1 MVNKKITSI
10 DDLSVKDI
18 NLISNQAIK
27 FKNSKKNQIA
37 KNPKNIFNLF
47 LEPSTRTTVS
57 FELAAKKLG
66 HNSININFD
75 KSSLSKGETFR
86 DTMNTLISMKPDAL
100 IIRDKT
106 NFSPQNISKDLN
118 IPVINAGDGTNE
130 HPTQALL
137 DFCVIKSIYKN
148 KKISIGLCGDIKH
161 SRVAHSNIKLF
172 TKLGYKL
179 HLIAPSYF
187 IDKTE
192 VNKINPNITFH
203 KNLKKIS
210 NLDVLMMLRVQKE
223 RIPKDGKNMM
233 NAFKKD
239 YCLLPEHLSNKP
251 YLMHPGPVNRNIEIS
266 DNVLDNYPRSL
277 ILTQVEMG
285 VYLRMACLKYLLK

>member
-18 NLISNQAIK
+18 TLIEEQAIK
-27 FKNSKKNQIA
+27 FQNSKKVKLV

-75 KSSLSKGETFR
+75 KSSLSKGETFN

-100 IIRDKT
+100 IIRDK
-106 NFSPQNISKDLN
+106 NDFSPQKISNNID
-118 IPVINAGDGTNE
+118 IPIINAGDGTNE

-137 DFCVIKSIYKN
+137 DYCVIKSIFKN
-148 KKISIGLCGDIKH
+148 KKVSVAICGDIKH
-161 SRVAHSNIKLF
+161 SRVAHSNIKLL
-172 TKLGYKL
+172 TKLGYEI

-187 IDKTE
+187 INKSETK
-192 VNKINPNITFH
+192 KINPKITFH
-203 KNLKKIS
+203 KDLKDI
-210 NLDVLMMLRVQKE
+210 NGIDVLMMLRVQKE
-223 RIPKDGKNMM
+223 RIPRGVKNMM
-233 NAFKKD
+233 SLFKKD
-239 YCLLPEHLSNKP
+239 FCLQSRHLSNKP
-251 YLMHPGPVNRNIEIS
+251 FLMHPGPVNRNIEIS
-266 DNVLDNYPRSL
+266 DEILDNYSKSL
-277 ILTQVEMG
+277 ILDQVEMG

>member
-18 NLISNQAIK
+18 TLIAEQAIK
-27 FKNSKKNQIA
+27 FQNSKKVKLV

-75 KSSLSKGETFR
+75 KSSLSKGETFN

-100 IIRDKT
+100 IIRDK
-106 NFSPQNISKDLN
+106 NDFSPQKISNNID
-118 IPVINAGDGTNE
+118 IPIINAGDGTNE

-137 DFCVIKSIYKN
+137 DYCVIKSIFKN
-148 KKISIGLCGDIKH
+148 KKVSVAICGDIKH
-161 SRVAHSNIKLF
+161 SRVAHSNIKLL
-172 TKLGYKL
+172 TKLGYEI

-187 IDKTE
+187 INKSETK
-192 VNKINPNITFH
+192 KINPKITFH
-203 KNLKKIS
+203 KDLNDI
-210 NLDVLMMLRVQKE
+210 NGIDVLMMLRVQKE
-223 RIPKDGKNMM
+223 RIPRGVKNMM
-233 NAFKKD
+233 ISFKKD
-239 YCLLPEHLSNKP
+239 FCLQSRHLSNKP
-251 YLMHPGPVNRNIEIS
+251 FLMHPGPVNRNIEIS
-266 DNVLDNYPRSL
+266 DEILDSYSKSL
-277 ILTQVEMG
+277 ILDQVEMG

>member
-106 NFSPQNISKDLN
+106 NFSPQNISKDLK
-118 IPVINAGDGTNE
+118 IPVINAGDVTNE

-192 VNKINPNITFH
+192 VNKINPNVTFH
-203 KNLKKIS
+203 KNLKRI
-210 NLDVLMMLRVQKE
+210 NDIDVLMMLRVQKE
-223 RIPKDGKNMM
+223 RIPKNGKNMM
-233 NAFKKD
+233 NSFKKD
-239 YCLLPEHLSNKP
+239 YCLLSEHLSSKP

-266 DNVLDNYPRSL
+266 DNVLDNYPKSL
-277 ILTQVEMG
+277 ILSQVEMG

>member
-1 MVNKKITSI
+1 MVNKNITSI

-27 FKNSKKNQIA
+27 FKNSKKIQVA
-37 KNPKNIFNLF
+37 KNSKNIFNLF

-66 HNSININFD
+66 HNSININFE

-187 IDKTE
+187 IDKNE
-192 VNKINPNITFH
+192 FNKINPNIIYH
-203 KNLKKIS
+203 KNLKKI
-210 NLDVLMMLRVQKE
+210 NDLDVLMMLRVQKE
-223 RIPKDGKNMM
+223 RIPKNGKNMM
-233 NAFKKD
+233 NSFKKD
-239 YCLLPEHLSNKP
+239 YCLLSEHLSSKP

-266 DNVLDNYPRSL
+266 DNVLDNYPKSL

>member
-1 MVNKKITSI
+1 MVNKNITSI

-27 FKNSKKNQIA
+27 FKNSKKILIA

-66 HNSININFD
+66 HNSININFE

-106 NFSPQNISKDLN
+106 NFSPQNISKHLN

-187 IDKTE
+187 IDKNE

-203 KNLKKIS
+203 KNLKRI
-210 NLDVLMMLRVQKE
+210 NDLDVLMMLRVQKE
-223 RIPKDGKNMM
+223 RIPKNVKNMITS
-233 NAFKKD
+233 FKKN
-239 YCLLPEHLSNKP
+239 YCLLSEHLSSKP

-266 DNVLDNYPRSL
+266 DNVLDKYPKSL

>member
-18 NLISNQAIK
+18 TLIAEQAIK
-27 FKNSKKNQIA
+27 FQNSKKVKLV

-75 KSSLSKGETFR
+75 KSSLSKGETFN

-100 IIRDKT
+100 IIRDK
-106 NFSPQNISKDLN
+106 NDFSPQKISNNID
-118 IPVINAGDGTNE
+118 IPIINAGDGTNE

-137 DFCVIKSIYKN
+137 DYCVIKSIFKN
-148 KKISIGLCGDIKH
+148 KKVSVAICGDIKH
-161 SRVAHSNIKLF
+161 SRVAHSNIKLL
-172 TKLGYKL
+172 TKLGYEI

-187 IDKTE
+187 INKSETK
-192 VNKINPNITFH
+192 KINPKITFH
-203 KNLKKIS
+203 KDLKDI
-210 NLDVLMMLRVQKE
+210 NGIDVLMMLRVQKE
-223 RIPKDGKNMM
+223 RIPRGVKNMM
-233 NAFKKD
+233 SLFKKD
-239 YCLLPEHLSNKP
+239 FCLQLRHLSNKP
-251 YLMHPGPVNRNIEIS
+251 FLMHPGPVNRNIEIS
-266 DNVLDNYPRSL
+266 DEILDSYSKSL
-277 ILTQVEMG
+277 ILDQVEMG

>member
-192 VNKINPNITFH
+192 VNKINPNVTFH
-203 KNLKKIS
+203 KNLKRI
-210 NLDVLMMLRVQKE
+210 NDIDVLMMLRVQKE
-223 RIPKDGKNMM
+223 RIPKNGKNMM
-233 NAFKKD
+233 NSFKKD
-239 YCLLPEHLSNKP
+239 YCLLSEHLSSKP

-266 DNVLDNYPRSL
+266 DNVLDNYPKSL
-277 ILTQVEMG
+277 ILSQVEMG

>member
-1 MVNKKITSI
+1 MVNKNITSI

-27 FKNSKKNQIA
+27 FKNSKKIQVA
-37 KNPKNIFNLF
+37 KNSKNIFNLF

-66 HNSININFD
+66 YNSININFE
-75 KSSLSKGETFR
+75 KSSLSKGETFT

-187 IDKTE
+187 IDKNE
-192 VNKINPNITFH
+192 VNKINPNITLH
-203 KNLKKIS
+203 KNLKRI
-210 NLDVLMMLRVQKE
+210 NDIDVLMMLRVQKE
-223 RIPKDGKNMM
+223 RIPKNGKNMM
-233 NAFKKD
+233 NSFKKD
-239 YCLLPEHLSNKP
+239 YCLLSEHLSSKP

-266 DNVLDNYPRSL
+266 DSVLDNYSKSL
-277 ILTQVEMG
+277 ILSQVEMG

>member
-27 FKNSKKNQIA
+27 FKNSKKIQFV

-66 HNSININFD
+66 HNSININFE

-106 NFSPQNISKDLN
+106 NFSPQNISKDLD

-192 VNKINPNITFH
+192 VNKINPNVTFH
-203 KNLKKIS
+203 KNLKRI
-210 NLDVLMMLRVQKE
+210 NDIDVLMMLRVQKE
-223 RIPKDGKNMM
+223 RIPKNGKNMM
-233 NAFKKD
+233 NSFKKD
-239 YCLLPEHLSNKP
+239 YCLLSEHLSSKP

-266 DNVLDNYPRSL
+266 DDVLDNYPKSL
-277 ILTQVEMG
+277 ILSQVEMG

>member
-18 NLISNQAIK
+18 TLIAEQAIK
-27 FKNSKKNQIA
+27 FQNSKKVKLV

-75 KSSLSKGETFR
+75 KSSLSKGETFN

-100 IIRDKT
+100 IIRDK
-106 NFSPQNISKDLN
+106 NDFSPQKISNNID
-118 IPVINAGDGTNE
+118 IPIINAGDGTNE

-137 DFCVIKSIYKN
+137 DYCVIKSIFKN
-148 KKISIGLCGDIKH
+148 KKVSVAICGDIKH
-161 SRVAHSNIKLF
+161 SRVAHSNIKLL
-172 TKLGYKL
+172 TKLGYEI

-187 IDKTE
+187 INKSE
-192 VNKINPNITFH
+192 NKKINPKITFH
-203 KNLKKIS
+203 KDLKDI
-210 NLDVLMMLRVQKE
+210 NGIDVLMMLRVQKE
-223 RIPKDGKNMM
+223 RIPRGVKNMM
-233 NAFKKD
+233 SLFKKD
-239 YCLLPEHLSNKP
+239 FCLQSRHLSNKP
-251 YLMHPGPVNRNIEIS
+251 FLMHPGPVNRNIEIS
-266 DNVLDNYPRSL
+266 DEILDSYSKSL
-277 ILTQVEMG
+277 ILDQVEMG

>member
-106 NFSPQNISKDLN
+106 NFSPQKISKDLK

-192 VNKINPNITFH
+192 INKINPNITFH
-203 KNLKKIS
+203 KNLKRI
-210 NLDVLMMLRVQKE
+210 NDIDVLMMLRVQKE
-223 RIPKDGKNMM
+223 RIPKNGKNMM
-233 NAFKKD
+233 NSFKKD
-239 YCLLPEHLSNKP
+239 YCLLTKHLSSKP

-266 DNVLDNYPRSL
+266 DNVLDNYPKSL
-277 ILTQVEMG
+277 ILSQVEMG

>member
-1 MVNKKITSI
+1 VVNKKITSI

-106 NFSPQNISKDLN
+106 NFSPQNISKDLE

-192 VNKINPNITFH
+192 VNKINPNVTFH
-203 KNLKKIS
+203 KNLKRI
-210 NLDVLMMLRVQKE
+210 NDIDVLMMLRVQKE
-223 RIPKDGKNMM
+223 RIPKNGKNMM
-233 NAFKKD
+233 NSFKKD
-239 YCLLPEHLSNKP
+239 YCLLSEHLSSKP

-266 DNVLDNYPRSL
+266 DNVLDNYPKSL
-277 ILTQVEMG
+277 ILSQVEMG

>member
-1 MVNKKITSI
+1 MKKS
-10 DDLSVKDI
+10 
-18 NLISNQAIK
+18 K
-27 FKNSKKNQIA
+27 FFFI
-37 KNPKNIFNLF
+37 IFVF
-47 LEPSTRTTVS
+47 
-57 FELAAKKLG
+57 F
-66 HNSININFD
+66 
-75 KSSLSKGETFR
+75 SSLVNLNAIEPDVFVQSTVNRASKILSE
-86 DTMNTLISMKPDAL
+86 D
-100 IIRDKT
+100 
-106 NFSPQNISKDLN
+106 ISKDLK

-203 KNLKKIS
+203 KNLKRI
-210 NLDVLMMLRVQKE
+210 NDIDVLILGNFL
-223 RIPKDGKNMM
+223 ISKN
-233 NAFKKD
+233 D
-239 YCLLPEHLSNKP
+239 
-251 YLMHPGPVNRNIEIS
+251 I
-266 DNVLDNYPRSL
+266 
-277 ILTQVEMG
+277 
-285 VYLRMACLKYLLK
+285 

>member
-27 FKNSKKNQIA
+27 FKNSKKNQIV

-66 HNSININFD
+66 HNSININFE

-203 KNLKKIS
+203 KNLKRI
-210 NLDVLMMLRVQKE
+210 NDIDVLMMLRVQKE
-223 RIPKDGKNMM
+223 RIPKNGKNMM
-233 NAFKKD
+233 NSFKKD
-239 YCLLPEHLSNKP
+239 YCLLSEHLSSKP

-266 DNVLDNYPRSL
+266 DNVLDNYPKSL
-277 ILTQVEMG
+277 ILSQVEMG

>member
-1 MVNKKITSI
+1 MVYKKITSI

-18 NLISNQAIK
+18 TLIAEQAIK
-27 FKNSKKNQIA
+27 FQNSKKVKLV

-75 KSSLSKGETFR
+75 KSSLSKGETFN

-100 IIRDKT
+100 IIRDK
-106 NFSPQNISKDLN
+106 NDFSPQKISNNIN
-118 IPVINAGDGTNE
+118 IPIINAGDGTNE

-137 DFCVIKSIYKN
+137 DYCVIKSIFKN
-148 KKISIGLCGDIKH
+148 KKVSVAICGDIKH
-161 SRVAHSNIKLF
+161 SRVAHSNIKLL
-172 TKLGYKL
+172 TKLGYEI

-187 IDKTE
+187 INKSETK
-192 VNKINPNITFH
+192 KINPKITFH
-203 KNLKKIS
+203 KDLKDI
-210 NLDVLMMLRVQKE
+210 NGIDVLMMLRVQKE
-223 RIPKDGKNMM
+223 RIPRGVKNMM
-233 NAFKKD
+233 SLFKKD
-239 YCLLPEHLSNKP
+239 FCLQSRHLSNKP
-251 YLMHPGPVNRNIEIS
+251 FLMHPVPVNRNIEIS
-266 DNVLDNYPRSL
+266 DEILDSYSKSL
-277 ILTQVEMG
+277 ILDQVEMG

>member
-1 MVNKKITSI
+1 VVNKKITSI

-192 VNKINPNITFH
+192 VNKINPNVTFH
-203 KNLKKIS
+203 KNLKRI
-210 NLDVLMMLRVQKE
+210 NDIDVLMMLRVQKE
-223 RIPKDGKNMM
+223 RIPKNGKNMM
-233 NAFKKD
+233 NSFKKD
-239 YCLLPEHLSNKP
+239 YCLLSEHLSSKP

-266 DNVLDNYPRSL
+266 DNVLDNYPKSL
-277 ILTQVEMG
+277 ILSQVEMG

>member
-18 NLISNQAIK
+18 TLIAEQAIK
-27 FKNSKKNQIA
+27 FQNSKKVKLV

-75 KSSLSKGETFR
+75 KSSLSKGETFN

-100 IIRDKT
+100 IIRDK
-106 NFSPQNISKDLN
+106 NDFSPQKISNNID
-118 IPVINAGDGTNE
+118 IPIINAGDGTNE

-137 DFCVIKSIYKN
+137 DYCVIKSIFKN
-148 KKISIGLCGDIKH
+148 KKVSVAICGDMKH
-161 SRVAHSNIKLF
+161 SRVAHSNIKLL
-172 TKLGYKL
+172 TKLGYEI

-187 IDKTE
+187 INKSETK
-192 VNKINPNITFH
+192 KINPKITFH
-203 KNLKKIS
+203 KDLKDI
-210 NLDVLMMLRVQKE
+210 NGIDVLMMLRVQKE
-223 RIPKDGKNMM
+223 RIPRGVKNMM
-233 NAFKKD
+233 SLFKKD
-239 YCLLPEHLSNKP
+239 FCLQSRHLSNKP
-251 YLMHPGPVNRNIEIS
+251 FLMHPGPVNRNIEIS
-266 DNVLDNYPRSL
+266 DEILDSYSKSL
-277 ILTQVEMG
+277 ILDQVEMG

>member
-18 NLISNQAIK
+18 TLIAEQAIK
-27 FKNSKKNQIA
+27 FQNSKKVKLA

-75 KSSLSKGETFR
+75 KSSLSKGETFN

-100 IIRDKT
+100 IIRDK
-106 NFSPQNISKDLN
+106 NDFSPQKISNNID
-118 IPVINAGDGTNE
+118 IPIINAGDGTNE

-137 DFCVIKSIYKN
+137 DYCVIKSIFKN
-148 KKISIGLCGDIKH
+148 KKVSVAICGDIKH
-161 SRVAHSNIKLF
+161 SRVAHSNIKLL
-172 TKLGYKL
+172 TKLGYEI

-187 IDKTE
+187 INKSETK
-192 VNKINPNITFH
+192 KINPKITFH
-203 KNLKKIS
+203 KNLKDI
-210 NLDVLMMLRVQKE
+210 NGIDVLMMLRVQKE
-223 RIPKDGKNMM
+223 RIPRGGRNIIDS
-233 NAFKKD
+233 FKKD
-239 YCLLPEHLSNKP
+239 FCLQSGHLTTKP
-251 YLMHPGPVNRNIEIS
+251 FLMHPGPVNRNIEIS
-266 DNVLDNYPRSL
+266 DEVLDNYPKSL

>member
-18 NLISNQAIK
+18 TLIAEQAIK
-27 FKNSKKNQIA
+27 FQNSKKLNLV

-106 NFSPQNISKDLN
+106 NFSPQNISKNLK

-203 KNLKKIS
+203 KNLKRI
-210 NLDVLMMLRVQKE
+210 NDIDVLMMLRVQKE
-223 RIPKDGKNMM
+223 RIPKNGKNMM
-233 NAFKKD
+233 NSFKKD
-239 YCLLPEHLSNKP
+239 YCLLSEHLSSKP

-266 DNVLDNYPRSL
+266 DNVLDNYPKSL
-277 ILTQVEMG
+277 ILSQVEMG

>member
-27 FKNSKKNQIA
+27 FKNSKKIQVA

-66 HNSININFD
+66 HNSININFE

-233 NAFKKD
+233 NSFKKD
-239 YCLLPEHLSNKP
+239 YCLLSEHLSSKP

-266 DNVLDNYPRSL
+266 DNVLDNYPKSL
-277 ILTQVEMG
+277 ILSQVEMG

>member
-18 NLISNQAIK
+18 TLIAEQAIK
-27 FKNSKKNQIA
+27 FQNSKKVKLV

-75 KSSLSKGETFR
+75 KSSLSKGETFN

-100 IIRDKT
+100 IIRDK
-106 NFSPQNISKDLN
+106 NDFSPQKISNNVD
-118 IPVINAGDGTNE
+118 IPIINAGDGTNE

-137 DFCVIKSIYKN
+137 DYCVIKSIFKN
-148 KKISIGLCGDIKH
+148 KKVSVAICGDIKH
-161 SRVAHSNIKLF
+161 SRVAHSNIKLL
-172 TKLGYKL
+172 TKLGYEI

-187 IDKTE
+187 INKSETK
-192 VNKINPNITFH
+192 KINPKITFH
-203 KNLKKIS
+203 KDLKDI
-210 NLDVLMMLRVQKE
+210 NGIDVLMMLRVQKE
-223 RIPKDGKNMM
+223 RIPRGVKNMISL
-233 NAFKKD
+233 FKKD
-239 YCLLPEHLSNKP
+239 FCLQSRHLSNKP
-251 YLMHPGPVNRNIEIS
+251 FLMHPGPVNRNIEIS
-266 DNVLDNYPRSL
+266 DEILDSYSKSL
-277 ILTQVEMG
+277 ILDQVEMG

>member
-1 MVNKKITSI
+1 VVNKKITSI

-18 NLISNQAIK
+18 NLIADQAIK
-27 FKNSKKNQIA
+27 FKNSKKIRVA

-66 HNSININFD
+66 HNPININFE

-86 DTMNTLISMKPDAL
+86 DTMNTLISMKPEAL

-148 KKISIGLCGDIKH
+148 KKISIGICGDIKH
-161 SRVAHSNIKLF
+161 SRVAHSNIKLLS
-172 TKLGYKL
+172 KLGYKL

-187 IDKTE
+187 INKTE

-203 KNLKKIS
+203 KNLKRI
-210 NLDVLMMLRVQKE
+210 NDIDVLMMLRVQKE

-233 NAFKKD
+233 NSFKKD
-239 YCLLPEHLSNKP
+239 FCLMSEHLSSKP
-251 YLMHPGPVNRNIEIS
+251 HLMHPGPVNRNIEIS
-266 DNVLDNYPRSL
+266 DNVLDNYSKSL
-277 ILTQVEMG
+277 ILNQVEMG
-285 VYLRMACLKYLLK
+285 VYLRMACLKYILK

>member
-18 NLISNQAIK
+18 NLIADQAIK
-27 FKNSKKNQIA
+27 FKNSKKIRVA

-203 KNLKKIS
+203 KNLKRI
-210 NLDVLMMLRVQKE
+210 NDIDVLMMLRVQKE
-223 RIPKDGKNMM
+223 RIPKNGKNMM
-233 NAFKKD
+233 NSFKKD
-239 YCLLPEHLSNKP
+239 YCLLSEHLSSKP

-266 DNVLDNYPRSL
+266 DNVLDNYPKSL

>member
-18 NLISNQAIK
+18 TLIAEQAIK
-27 FKNSKKNQIA
+27 FQNSKKIKLV

-75 KSSLSKGETFR
+75 KSSLSKGETFN

-100 IIRDKT
+100 IIRDK
-106 NFSPQNISKDLN
+106 NDFSPQKISNNVD
-118 IPVINAGDGTNE
+118 IPIINAGDGTNE

-137 DFCVIKSIYKN
+137 DYCVIKSIFKN
-148 KKISIGLCGDIKH
+148 KKVSVAICGDIKH
-161 SRVAHSNIKLF
+161 SRVAHSNIKLL
-172 TKLGYKL
+172 TKLGYEI

-187 IDKTE
+187 INKSETK
-192 VNKINPNITFH
+192 KINPKITFH
-203 KNLKKIS
+203 KDLKDI
-210 NLDVLMMLRVQKE
+210 NGIDVLMMLRVQKE
-223 RIPKDGKNMM
+223 RIPRGVKNMM
-233 NAFKKD
+233 SLFKKD
-239 YCLLPEHLSNKP
+239 FCLQSRHLSNKP
-251 YLMHPGPVNRNIEIS
+251 FLMHPGPVNRNIEIS
-266 DNVLDNYPRSL
+266 DEILDSYSKSL
-277 ILTQVEMG
+277 ILDQVEMG

>member
-1 MVNKKITSI
+1 VVNKKITSI

-27 FKNSKKNQIA
+27 FKNSKKIQFV

-106 NFSPQNISKDLN
+106 NFSPQNISKDLK

-203 KNLKKIS
+203 KNLKRI
-210 NLDVLMMLRVQKE
+210 NDIDVLMMLRVQKE
-223 RIPKDGKNMM
+223 RIPKNGKNMM
-233 NAFKKD
+233 NSFKKD
-239 YCLLPEHLSNKP
+239 YCLLSEHLSSKP

-266 DNVLDNYPRSL
+266 DNVLDNYPKSL
-277 ILTQVEMG
+277 ILSQVEMG

>member
-27 FKNSKKNQIA
+27 FRNSKKIQFV

-106 NFSPQNISKDLN
+106 NFSPQNISKDLK

-192 VNKINPNITFH
+192 VNKVNPNITFH
-203 KNLKKIS
+203 KNLKRI
-210 NLDVLMMLRVQKE
+210 NDIDVLMMLRVQKE
-223 RIPKDGKNMM
+223 RIPKNGKNMM
-233 NAFKKD
+233 NSFKKD
-239 YCLLPEHLSNKP
+239 YCLLSEHLSNKP

-266 DNVLDNYPRSL
+266 DNVLDNYPKSL
-277 ILTQVEMG
+277 ILSQVEMG